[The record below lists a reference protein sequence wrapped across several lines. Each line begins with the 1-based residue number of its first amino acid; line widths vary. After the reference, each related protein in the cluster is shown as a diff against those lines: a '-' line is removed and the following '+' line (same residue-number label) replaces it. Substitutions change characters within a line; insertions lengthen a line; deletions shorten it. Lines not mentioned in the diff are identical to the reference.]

1 MSVAPRVHLP
11 DLTGP
16 KPAPSPSG
24 WMSLASLA
32 QLNVQTQAPLVE
44 VPTLEDARRCAARAE
59 PGGGCTPT
67 VVSFDPPDGTTLV
80 QLGGGGSLDVHVRV
94 TPGVLDGVTP
104 LLTLHAIDLPSG
116 VTLADVQIRGRV
128 EGACRDRI
136 VFAGAVTT
144 AATPFQL
151 VPPATAPAQV
161 TYVLSVAYQTVS
173 ASTFNCCDAQPGAII
188 PCAGPTAELT
198 VALNGAAEGLPIDPC
213 ALTLAPCR
221 APVGVALLTPPSAW
235 PSPPLL
241 AVDPDGCLV
250 AAWSVNRHGWAL
262 VPWAGGVDL
271 RQSCRGGVRAR
282 IHEQARVD
290 AIFWGD
296 TIAVLTPTAVTLY
309 DLDGCPLAP
318 SVFAITLLAAVALGI
333 SDEGFLIVIDSA
345 LTAPNVH
352 YLRRDGSLVQAPAA
366 FDARGWYARH
376 RSPAFVISSTDGSY
390 SIQPALAATATPACY
405 VTAARPLTDAEALLF
420 ERIDDL
426 PDLRER
432 FAYPASGQ
440 VVLGAE
446 QLGDLLD
453 AGRVGVQWH
462 RVLLFGQIPAGC
474 AVGIETL
481 TFDDPLIGQML
492 LAGDTQSST
501 QGWSTMVVVDAA
513 SAGPVAAPGDLRTA
527 AGDALVL
534 AGPGRFLWIRL
545 TLQSDGRA
553 TPRITAIELEQPRL
567 GTALY
572 LPKVFRDSTPQD
584 DFLRRWLSL
593 FEEAGWNGLAS
604 RMDRY
609 AQIFDPRTAPEAM
622 LPYLA
627 GWLEIPLFPNL
638 VADPVRLRRVLVH
651 ANDLALG
658 RGTIDG
664 LVLAADLYLDVTL
677 QVVESCATRSR
688 FVLGVGQTLLGE
700 TGPILGADTVLT
712 MERSP
717 TTLGDEPAL
726 GDSYLLETDD
736 RDGTIAYHF
745 DVLVPARQVCSAE
758 ILSLL
763 TSLIETEKPAYT
775 TYTLRLVAPAGWVV
789 GVASVVGQEVGPGFD
804 RRTLDPTTYGLALL
818 NGPTRP
824 KPVGFGFTLGYDSR
838 LTAPAGDPLFQLD
851 ATLGRTTRL
860 GA

>member
-1 MSVAPRVHLP
+1 MTVPARVHLP

-16 KPAPSPSG
+16 KATPSPSG
-24 WMSLASLA
+24 WMSLTGLA
-32 QLNVQTQAPLVE
+32 QLDPTSGAQLVH
-44 VPTLEDARRCAARAE
+44 VPTLADARRCATVVE

-67 VVSFDPPDGTTLV
+67 VVSFDPPDGTTLIG
-80 QLGGGGSLDVHVRV
+80 LGGGALAVHARV
-94 TPGVLDGVTP
+94 TPGVLDGVEP
-104 LLTLHAIDLPSG
+104 LLTLHPIDLPAG
-116 VTLADVQIRGRV
+116 VTLADVAICGQVGGV
-128 EGACRDRI
+128 CRDRI
-136 VFAGAVTT
+136 VFAEAVTT
-144 AATPFQL
+144 AAPPFQL
-151 VPPATAPAQV
+151 APGSGATAPGSV
-161 TYVLSVAYQTVS
+161 TYVLSVAYRTAAGTTVEL
-173 ASTFNCCDAQPGAII
+173 
-188 PCAGPTAELT
+188 AGPTVEIT
-198 VALNGAAEGLPIDPC
+198 VALGQQPLGLPIDPC

-221 APVGVALLTPPSAW
+221 APVGVALLTPPSTW

-241 AVDPDGCLV
+241 AVDAAGCVV
-250 AAWSVNRHGWAL
+250 AAWSVHRFGWVL
-262 VPWAGGVDL
+262 VPRADGGVDL
-271 RQSCRGGVRAR
+271 RESCRGGVRAR
-282 IHEQARVD
+282 IRTTAPIVD

-296 TIAVLTPTAVTLY
+296 TIAVLTATSVALH
-309 DLDGCPLAP
+309 DLAGCALASP
-318 SVFAITLLAAVALGI
+318 VFSIGLGAAVALGI
-333 SDEGFLIVIDSA
+333 SDEGSLIVIDSA
-345 LTAPNVH
+345 GTTNVH
-352 YLRRDGSLVQAPAA
+352 YLRRDGSVVQAPGA

-376 RSPAFVISSTDGSY
+376 RGPAFVISTVDGSY
-390 SIQPALAATATPACY
+390 SIDPALAATASPACY
-405 VTAARPLTDAEALLF
+405 LAAARPLTDAEALLF
-420 ERIDDL
+420 EMIDDL

-440 VVLGAE
+440 VVLGAA

-453 AGRVGVQWH
+453 AGRVGTQWH
-462 RVLLFGQIPAGC
+462 RILLFGQIPAGC

-481 TFDDPLIGQML
+481 AFDDPLIGQML
-492 LAGDTQSST
+492 LAGDPQSSA
-501 QGWSTMVVVDAA
+501 QGWSAMVVVGAA

-527 AGDALVL
+527 AGDAMVL

-545 TLQSDGRA
+545 TLESDGRA
-553 TPRITAIELEQPRL
+553 TPRITAIELEQPRV
-567 GTALY
+567 GASRY

-593 FEEAGWNGLAS
+593 FEEAAWNGLAS
-604 RMDRY
+604 RLDRY
-609 AQIFDPRTAPEAM
+609 AEIFDPRSAPEAM

-651 ANDLALG
+651 ASELANG

-688 FVLGVGQTLLGE
+688 FVLGVGQTLLGL

-717 TTLGDEPAL
+717 TTLGDEPVL
-726 GDSYLLETDD
+726 GDSYLLEADD

-758 ILSLL
+758 VLSLL

-804 RRTLDPTTYGLALL
+804 RHTLDPTTYGLALL
-818 NGPTRP
+818 NGPPRP
-824 KPVGFGFTLGYDSR
+824 KPVGLGFTLGYDSR